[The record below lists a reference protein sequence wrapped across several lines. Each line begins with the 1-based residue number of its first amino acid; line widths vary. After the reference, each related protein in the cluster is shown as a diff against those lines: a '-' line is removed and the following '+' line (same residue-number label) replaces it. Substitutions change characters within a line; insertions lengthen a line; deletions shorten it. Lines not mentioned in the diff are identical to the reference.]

1 MNKKITKT
9 IDTLKLNI
17 DVLNKCMRGFVI
29 LTVADRSQLIRF
41 YSENQSSYFMIL
53 MMIDSISID
62 LKKSFTGPLDT
73 LLRIE
78 NIQAFI
84 WKLNIEF
91 RKFMESSLSTGGTL
105 EERTELQNLINQIS
119 TDINSMKNNQNE
131 GLNSDD

>member
-17 DVLNKCMRGFVI
+17 DVLHKCMRGFVI

-62 LKKSFTGPLDT
+62 LKKSFNGPLDT

-78 NIQAFI
+78 KIQSLI
-84 WKLNIEF
+84 WKLKIEF
-91 RKFMESSLSTGGTL
+91 RIYMEDKRYL
-105 EERTELQNLINQIS
+105 EMNLEGSELCGLITQIS
-119 TDINSMKNNQNE
+119 NNINSMKNNQNE